1 MAIDTAEKVIKT
13 ADEYEVVLAE
23 IDRLA
28 GVDPAPGTPEGDRL
42 ELLAVLARDYEG
54 RTLPR
59 VTVDPIEAIQL
70 RMEQQGLRQKDL
82 IPFLGSKSKVS
93 EVLARKRPLTLAMIR
108 ALHAGLDIP
117 AESLLGGA
125 DPRLIEPTGL
135 EWEHFPIAEM
145 VRRGWI
151 KADLKQWKAR
161 GEELLRQF
169 LAPLGGPE
177 PDLVMYRQ
185 TGHVRSG
192 RTIDQ
197 WALTAWTAQVIRR
210 AMASTC
216 PVRYQPGSI
225 TPDVMKQIAQL
236 SWSDQGP
243 RLAQEFVCKRL
254 GIPVIVEKHL
264 PRTHLD
270 GAAIQGPVGPVIG
283 LTVRHDRLD
292 NFWFCLMHEL
302 VHIDRHFTESTR
314 RFYDD
319 LDTES
324 GQDLREREAD
334 QVAGDALIPPE
345 EWAKAPARSLHSM
358 EAVRS
363 LANHLQIHPAI
374 VAGRIRNESGRF
386 QVLTGLVGHGQVSK
400 AFAEQG
406 S

>member
-1 MAIDTAEKVIKT
+1 MAIEAAGKVIKT
-13 ADEYEVVLAE
+13 GDEHEAVLAE
-23 IDRLA
+23 IDRLV
-28 GVDPAPGTPEGDRL
+28 GLDPAPGTSEGDRL

-59 VTVDPIEAIQL
+59 ITVDPIEAIQL

-108 ALHAGLDIP
+108 ALHAGLSIP
-117 AESLLGGA
+117 AESLLGGT
-125 DPRLIEPTGL
+125 DPRLLVPTGV
-135 EWEHFPIAEM
+135 EWEEFPFAEM
-145 VRRGWI
+145 VKRGWI
-151 KADLKQWKAR
+151 KADLKQWKTR
-161 GEELLRQF
+161 GEELIRQF

-177 PDLVMYRQ
+177 PSLVMYRQ

-192 RTIDQ
+192 RTIDP
-197 WALTAWTAQVIRR
+197 WALTAWTAQVVRR
-210 AMASTC
+210 AGASKC
-216 PVRYQPGSI
+216 PVRYQAGSI
-225 TPDVMKQIAQL
+225 TGDVMRQIARL

-254 GIPVIVEKHL
+254 GIPVIIERHL
-264 PRTHLD
+264 PHTHLD
-270 GAAIQGPVGPVIG
+270 GAAIRGPEGPVIG

-292 NFWFCLMHEL
+292 NFWFCLLHEL
-302 VHIDRHFTESTR
+302 VHIDRHFTGNTW

-319 LDTES
+319 LDMKS
-324 GQDLREREAD
+324 GQDAREQEAD

-345 EWAKAPARSLHSM
+345 EWREAPARSLHSP

-363 LANHLQIHPAI
+363 LADHLQIHPAI

-386 QVLTGLVGHGQVSK
+386 NVLSGLVGRGQVSK
-400 AFAEQG
+400 IFEEETP
-406 S
+406 